1 MTAGFESIMRPLPAA
16 PALLIVLGMFLAGSG
31 PAGAA
36 GAGAGNVSGDWPV
49 PLGDAG
55 QTHYSALRQI
65 DVGNVARLRP
75 AWTYHSGDGSREN
88 RSQIQCN
95 PIVVDG
101 VMYATTP
108 ALKVVALDAGTGA
121 ERWRFDPFAGAGA
134 GNAMGVNRGVVLW
147 RSGGESRLLFTAGF
161 FLHALDPKTGRL
173 VETFGKGGKVDI
185 REGLGRPAAE
195 QFVLGNTPGA
205 LYRDLLILPTRVSEG
220 PGPASP
226 GDIRAYDVRSGR
238 VVWTFHTIP
247 HPGEPGYE
255 TWPPEAWQT
264 AGGANCWAGMAVD
277 EGRGIV
283 FVPTGSAAFDFW
295 GGDRLGSNLYANCLL
310 ALDAATGRLKWHFQ
324 AVHHDLWDRDF
335 PAPPTL
341 VTVEHEGRR
350 VDAVAQTTKS
360 GHVYVFERE
369 SGKSLFPIEERPVA
383 KSDLAGESAW
393 PTQPVPLK
401 PPPFARQWFAE
412 DSITD
417 RTPQARAAVFER
429 WRGILPHQPWAPP
442 STNGTVI
449 FPGFDGGAEWGGAAV
464 DPGTGWL
471 FVNANEMPWILQMIE
486 TKGASGQGHLG
497 TPDQFYNAVCAAC
510 HGLNR
515 LGEVGRNIPSLV
527 NIGQKLKEEEI
538 VQLLATG
545 RGNMPSFG
553 FLAEPDR
560 RGLAKLL
567 LGTLAAAAPVAPKTG
582 EERHPEPATSS
593 GATIRSPYGHTGYN
607 RWNDPDGYPAV
618 KPPWGTLN
626 AIDLNRGEIVWRVPL
641 GEYPELT
648 AKGVPP
654 TGTEN
659 YGGPVVTAGGLVFIA
674 ATRDEKIRAFEARTG
689 RVLWEAA
696 LPAAGYAT
704 PSTYS
709 VNGRQYV
716 VIACGG
722 GKIGTRSG
730 DAYVAFALPD
740 QK

>member
-1 MTAGFESIMRPLPAA
+1 
-16 PALLIVLGMFLAGSG
+16 
-31 PAGAA
+31 
-36 GAGAGNVSGDWPV
+36 
-49 PLGDAG
+49 
-55 QTHYSALRQI
+55 
-65 DVGNVARLRP
+65 
-75 AWTYHSGDGSREN
+75 
-88 RSQIQCN
+88 
-95 PIVVDG
+95 VD
-101 VMYATTP
+101 
-108 ALKVVALDAGTGA
+108 
-121 ERWRFDPFAGAGA
+121 
-134 GNAMGVNRGVVLW
+134 
-147 RSGGESRLLFTAGF
+147 
-161 FLHALDPKTGRL
+161 
-173 VETFGKGGKVDI
+173 
-185 REGLGRPAAE
+185 
-195 QFVLGNTPGA
+195 Q
-205 LYRDLLILPTRVSEG
+205 
-220 PGPASP
+220 
-226 GDIRAYDVRSGR
+226 
-238 VVWTFHTIP
+238 
-247 HPGEPGYE
+247 
-255 TWPPEAWQT
+255 
-264 AGGANCWAGMAVD
+264 
-277 EGRGIV
+277 
-283 FVPTGSAAFDFW
+283 
-295 GGDRLGSNLYANCLL
+295 
-310 ALDAATGRLKWHFQ
+310 
-324 AVHHDLWDRDF
+324 
-335 PAPPTL
+335 
-341 VTVEHEGRR
+341 
-350 VDAVAQTTKS
+350 
-360 GHVYVFERE
+360 
-369 SGKSLFPIEERPVA
+369 
-383 KSDLAGESAW
+383 
-393 PTQPVPLK
+393 
-401 PPPFARQWFAE
+401 
-412 DSITD
+412 
-417 RTPQARAAVFER
+417 
-429 WRGILPHQPWAPP
+429 
-442 STNGTVI
+442 
-449 FPGFDGGAEWGGAAV
+449 
-464 DPGTGWL
+464 GTGWL